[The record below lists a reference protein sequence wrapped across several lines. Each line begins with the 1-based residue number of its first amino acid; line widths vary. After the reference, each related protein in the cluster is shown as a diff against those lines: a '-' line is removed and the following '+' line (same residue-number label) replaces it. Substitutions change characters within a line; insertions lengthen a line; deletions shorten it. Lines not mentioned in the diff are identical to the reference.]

1 MSKVFLAL
9 QDVDEARPVIE
20 AIRQDNPNASFD
32 EQPAMIRITAEDR
45 LVVKRETVCA
55 LADNPDWVPQDIQ
68 LILISFGG
76 NLDEDEDHF
85 TIYWN
90 R

>member
-9 QDVDEARPVIE
+9 QDVDESRIIVE
-20 AIRQDNPNASFD
+20 AIKKDNPEA
-32 EQPAMIRITAEDR
+32 EVEYPPAMIRITAEKK
-45 LVVKRETVCA
+45 LVIKRETVSE
-55 LADNPDWVPQDIQ
+55 LLGMDWDPQDIQ
-68 LILISFGG
+68 LVMISFGG

-90 R
+90 N

>member
-9 QDVDEARPVIE
+9 QDVDESRPVIE
-20 AIRQDNPNASFD
+20 AIRKDNPGAQFD
-32 EQPAMIRITAEDR
+32 EQPAMIRITAEGR
-45 LVVKRETVCA
+45 LTVNRQTVCE

-76 NLDEDEDHF
+76 NLDEDDDHF

-90 R
+90 N

>member
-20 AIRQDNPNASFD
+20 AIRKDNPNAVFD

-45 LVVKRETVCA
+45 LTINRQTVCD
-55 LADNPDWVPQDIQ
+55 LADDPDWVPQDIQ
-68 LILISFGG
+68 LVLISFGG
-76 NLDEDEDHF
+76 NLDEDDDHF

-90 R
+90 K